1 MASLALRY
9 RPRVFG
15 DVVGQD
21 RVTAVLRAMVVKDEL
36 PSAMI
41 FGGVRGTGKTTLAR
55 ILPAALNCPDRL
67 PNGDPCGVCHSCQDV
82 WHTSSL
88 SVLEID
94 AASNSGKD
102 DANRLRNLSMFA
114 HEGAWRVIV
123 LDEAHMLSNEASNA
137 LLKTLEEPP
146 SKTVFLLLTTET
158 HNIIETIRSRAMH
171 FEFHRISP
179 EVILQRLHV
188 VAAAEGITCDE
199 AVFQNIARTARGGMR
214 DALMRLDQA
223 QLVGVQTLA
232 DYEQM
237 FGLKELAPDM
247 LHACLDRDF
256 ARIAAVAVESVSCAG
271 DASTLIREMT
281 ELVRDLL
288 VLQSGGMP
296 VCSMQ
301 QIPDRQQIL
310 SRINPMRLP
319 AALRVLWR
327 AADRA
332 RQEDDQIIAAQICAV
347 SLSEVLSADEAPI
360 VQVREEAALSA
371 DEMADMIKAAS
382 LG

>member
-1 MASLALRY
+1 MAI
-9 RPRVFG
+9 
-15 DVVGQD
+15 
-21 RVTAVLRAMVVKDEL
+21 KEEL

-55 ILPAALNCPDRL
+55 ILPAALNCPNRAA
-67 PNGDPCGVCHSCQDV
+67 NGDPCGSCASCLDV

-102 DANRLRNLSMFA
+102 DANRLRDLSMYA

-146 SKTVFLLLTTET
+146 PHTVFLLLTTET
-158 HNIIETIRSRAMH
+158 GNIIETIRSRAMH
-171 FEFHRISP
+171 FEFHRIPP
-179 EVILQRLHV
+179 EVILQRLQT
-188 VAAAEGITCDE
+188 VAEAEHIQIDLPVLQT
-199 AVFQNIARTARGGMR
+199 IARMAHGGMR
-214 DALMRLDQA
+214 DALMQLDQA

-232 DYEQM
+232 DFEQT
-237 FGLKELAPDM
+237 FGVKELAPDM
-247 LHACLDRDF
+247 LDACLSRDF
-256 ARIAAVAVESVSCAG
+256 AKIAKVAVESVSCSGNAV
-271 DASTLIREMT
+271 ALIQQMT

-288 VLQSGGMP
+288 VLQSGGKP
-296 VCSMQ
+296 ICAADQ
-301 QIPDRQQIL
+301 LPTRQQML
-310 SRINPMRLP
+310 SRLDPLRLP
-319 AALRVLWR
+319 AALRILWQ

-332 RQEDDQIIAAQICAV
+332 RKEDDQIIAAQICAV
-347 SLSEVLSADEAPI
+347 SLSEILGADEQPI
-360 VQVREEAALSA
+360 FHTKEEVALSA
-371 DEMADMIKAAS
+371 DEMAAMIKAAS